1 MSASTRVPTVEL
13 VCPRCRGSGP
23 GHALDEAL
31 RCPGCGVEHGSVR
44 VDDGPRVA
52 VLLDADEAATG
63 LAATARILERLDAG
77 PGALAEAPTAEDAP
91 YLSALAT
98 FAGSHY
104 GRWASPPLPT
114 PELAW
119 IEAALAHA
127 HALPDGPVLILGA
140 ATVGE
145 ALALPPAREPARE
158 LVALDGSVPLL
169 GFASGLAARDQ
180 WLPVQTTP
188 GRYAARRLALPEPV
202 RERLARVRLVAAD
215 AREPP
220 LRPGAFALVLALNL
234 LDSITHPRELLLQAR
249 ALLAPGG
256 ALLLSSPFNWNDEVT
271 PPARRLDDEL
281 PPHAD
286 RDAELERRIAALVP
300 DLALRWSDRDVPW
313 PLRIHDRLG
322 CDFRLHAMLWQHEF

>member
-1 MSASTRVPTVEL
+1 MSTPTREPTVEL

-31 RCPGCGVEHGSVR
+31 QCPGCGVEHGSVR

-52 VLLDADEAATG
+52 VLLDPDEATTG

-77 PGALAEAPTAEDAP
+77 PGALAEAPTPEDAP

-98 FAGSHY
+98 FGGSHY
-104 GRWASPPLPT
+104 GRWASPPLPS

-127 HALPDGPVLILGA
+127 RVLPEGPALILGA

-145 ALALPPAREPARE
+145 ALALPPDREV
-158 LVALDGSVPLL
+158 VALDGSVPLL
-169 GFASGLAARDQ
+169 GFASGLAAGDQ

-220 LRPGAFALVLALNL
+220 LRPGTFALVLALNL
-234 LDSITHPRELLLQAR
+234 VDSITHPRELLLQAR

-271 PPARRLDDEL
+271 PPERRLDADL

-286 RDAELERRIAALVP
+286 HDAQLEARIAALVP
-300 DLALRWSDRDVPW
+300 DLELRWSDRDVPW
-313 PLRIHDRLG
+313 PLRIHDRLR
-322 CDFRLHAMLWQHEF
+322 CEFRLHAMLWQHERRS